1 MSLFAA
7 PGAQQAERKNREKR
21 HLDFR
26 ISVMRN
32 AVGKTTVRLFETQ
45 AARAAWNMALDEALL
60 DAAAAGSQS
69 PCLRF
74 YSWRPPAITIGYS
87 QDAAAETDLIACR
100 EAGVPVVR
108 RITGGGAVFHD
119 NELTYSMI
127 LPLGAA
133 PGPIEDSYG
142 LICSAIAAGLDFLKK
157 GFEFIPV
164 NDIIYQSKK
173 LSGSAQV
180 RRGGW
185 LLQHGTVILGLYP
198 DRMFSLLRVP
208 EGKFRKHGLET
219 ARQRTG
225 SLAEV
230 LGCPV
235 SFEEAATAVLRGI
248 GTIFEIESG
257 PRPFPP
263 DVLDSARRLE
273 AKYRSDDW
281 NLHRAAAG

>member
-1 MSLFAA
+1 
-7 PGAQQAERKNREKR
+7 
-21 HLDFR
+21 
-26 ISVMRN
+26 
-32 AVGKTTVRLFETQ
+32 
-45 AARAAWNMALDEALL
+45 MALDEALL
-60 DAAAAGSQS
+60 DAAAAGSQK

-119 NELTYSMI
+119 NELTYSII

-142 LICSAIAAGLDFLKK
+142 LICGAIAAGLDFLKK

-185 LLQHGTVILGLYP
+185 LLQHGTVILGLDP
-198 DRMFSLLRVP
+198 DRMFSLLCVP

-230 LGCPV
+230 LGRPV
-235 SFEEAATAVLRGI
+235 SFGEVETAVLRGI

-263 DVLDSARRLE
+263 KVLDSARRLE